1 MDAIELA
8 IMRVT
13 RSVRESLTR
22 RGWKVKSSRSPKSR
36 SRYVYATLR
45 KRKLVV
51 RISDH
56 RNPAA
61 RSDIDIDYRKY
72 EQKRLVA
79 FLERK
84 KNGRSRKK

>member
-1 MDAIELA
+1 MDGIELA
-8 IMRVT
+8 ISRVT
-13 RSVRESLTR
+13 RSVKESFAR

-36 SRYVYATLR
+36 SRYVYAELR
-45 KRKLVV
+45 SRKLIV

-72 EQKRLVA
+72 QQKRLA
-79 FLERK
+79 RYLDK
-84 KNGRSRKK
+84 KKSGRSR